1 MGTFL
6 KMLFVFLVQAL
17 RAIGVAAL
25 IAIPAGATY
34 EWSVG
39 FGSGYLM
46 AAAIMVI
53 LPAVAFFHGLWVV
66 GGLLIAGKRLEEEF
80 GILRDMLAEGAGE
93 WTLREQSREVDSA
106 RNAVFQNLWK
116 IEGWWRCDSAARDM
130 MSRIDRERRTLE
142 REVERAIERAQ
153 ARRNSSDFRW

>member
-1 MGTFL
+1 MSTLF
-6 KMLFVFLVQAL
+6 KMMFAFLVQAL
-17 RAIGVAAL
+17 RAIGIAAL

-34 EWSVG
+34 EWFVG

-46 AAAIMVI
+46 AAAITVL

-66 GGLLIAGKRLEEEF
+66 GSLILASRRLEKEF
-80 GILRDMLAEGAGE
+80 GILRDMLAEGAG
-93 WTLREQSREVDSA
+93 WTLREQSRDVVDA

-116 IEGWWRCDSAARDM
+116 IEGWWRCGDAARRM
-130 MSRIDRERRTLE
+130 MADIDRERRDLE
-142 REVERAIERAQ
+142 REVERAIERAE

>member
-1 MGTFL
+1 MSTLF

-25 IAIPAGATY
+25 IAIPFGVGY
-34 EWSVG
+34 EWWLG
-39 FGSGYLM
+39 YGSGYLM
-46 AAAIMVI
+46 AAAIMVL
-53 LPAVAFFHGLWVV
+53 LPAGAFLHGLWVV

-116 IEGWWRCDSAARDM
+116 IEGWWRCDSAAREM
-130 MSRIDRERRTLE
+130 MSSVDRERRLLE
-142 REVERAIERAQ
+142 YTVERTIEAAQ